1 MRSSISFLC
10 LFFFVGLSR
19 VNAQE
24 SSNNSIAAAPLLEKS
39 IAYHDPQNLWPRFKA
54 AMRIE
59 MKTPNKPLRSTQ
71 IHMDHT
77 KGRFELNATRG
88 DEHTQYILG
97 PNQCDISFNDR
108 REFTP
113 EEIKTHRLDC
123 AQAQRMKNYYTYLYG
138 LPMKLK
144 DPGTQLDP
152 MAYKKTFQGAEYWML
167 KVSYAPEVG
176 KDVWYFYLDPKTYQ
190 LRHYQFYHDEQK
202 GDGEFILLDGETV
215 IGGIKM
221 PKDRAWYTNLE
232 NNYLGTDFLSA
243 LEE

>member
-10 LFFFVGLSR
+10 LLFFVGISR

-24 SSNNSIAAAPLLEKS
+24 SSNKSTAAAPLLEKS

-108 REFTP
+108 SEFTP

-123 AQAQRMKNYYTYLYG
+123 AQAQRMKNYYT
-138 LPMKLK
+138 
-144 DPGTQLDP
+144 
-152 MAYKKTFQGAEYWML
+152 
-167 KVSYAPEVG
+167 
-176 KDVWYFYLDPKTYQ
+176 
-190 LRHYQFYHDEQK
+190 
-202 GDGEFILLDGETV
+202 
-215 IGGIKM
+215 
-221 PKDRAWYTNLE
+221 
-232 NNYLGTDFLSA
+232 
-243 LEE
+243 